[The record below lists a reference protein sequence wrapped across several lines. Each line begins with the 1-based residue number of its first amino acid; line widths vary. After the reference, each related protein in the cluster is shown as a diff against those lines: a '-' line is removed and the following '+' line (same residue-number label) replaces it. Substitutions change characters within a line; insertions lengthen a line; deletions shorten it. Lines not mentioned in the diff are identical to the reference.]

1 MTGDIK
7 VGASIER
14 GGESFGAVEQVLKN
28 ERTGEVSGVLV
39 RSGRADYLI
48 RVPAQFL
55 QRESESLLVLVPSA
69 PLDEMER
76 EAVESGRLPP
86 TGENLTDAGRTPPAP
101 APEQVLGRT
110 PGMPREYDGPST
122 A

>member
-7 VGASIER
+7 IGASVAR
-14 GGESFGAVEQVLKN
+14 GGESFGAVEQVLKD
-28 ERTGEVSGVLV
+28 EGTGEISAVLV
-39 RSGRADYLI
+39 RSGRADYLV

-55 QRESESLLVLVPSA
+55 QRESDSRLVLVPSA
-69 PLDEMER
+69 PLDELER

-86 TGENLTDAGRTPPAP
+86 TGEHLEDAGRTPPAP

-110 PGMPREYDGPST
+110 PGMPQEYDGPST